1 METEKLLKQ
10 RIDDLEKEKNLI
22 EKQYKSLKD
31 KYDLE
36 HSMLLELL
44 DKYNNLRVEYDR
56 VSAQIDLIQ
65 TNFLR
70 TLTE

>member
-1 METEKLLKQ
+1 MDTEELLKQ
-10 RIDDLEKEKNLI
+10 RINDLEKEKNLA
-22 EKQYKSLKD
+22 EKQYKSLKE

>member
-1 METEKLLKQ
+1 METEELLKQ

-44 DKYNNLRVEYDR
+44 DKYNSLRLEYDR

>member
-1 METEKLLKQ
+1 MDTEELLKQ
-10 RIDDLEKEKNLI
+10 RVNDMEKEKNLI
-22 EKQYKSLKD
+22 EKQYKTLKD

-44 DKYNNLRVEYDR
+44 DKYNSLRLEYDR
-56 VSAQIDLIQ
+56 VTAQIDLIQ

>member
-1 METEKLLKQ
+1 MDTEELLKQ
-10 RIDDLEKEKNLI
+10 RVNDLESEKNLI

-31 KYDLE
+31 KHDLE

-44 DKYNNLRVEYDR
+44 DKYNSLRLEYDR
-56 VSAQIDLIQ
+56 VTAQIDLIQ

>member
-10 RIDDLEKEKNLI
+10 RIDNLEKEKNLI

-44 DKYNNLRVEYDR
+44 DKYNNLRLEYDR

>member
-1 METEKLLKQ
+1 MDTEELLKQ
-10 RIDDLEKEKNLI
+10 RIDDMEKEKNLI
-22 EKQYKSLKD
+22 EKQYKTLKE

-44 DKYNNLRVEYDR
+44 DKYNSLRLEYDR

>member
-10 RIDDLEKEKNLI
+10 RIDDMEKEKNLI

-44 DKYNNLRVEYDR
+44 DKYNNLRLEYDR

>member
-1 METEKLLKQ
+1 MDTEELLKQ
-10 RIDDLEKEKNLI
+10 RVNDMEKEKNLI
-22 EKQYKSLKD
+22 EKQYKTLKD

-44 DKYNNLRVEYDR
+44 DKYNSLRLEYDR

>member
-1 METEKLLKQ
+1 MYTEELLKQ
-10 RIDDLEKEKNLI
+10 RINDMEKEKNLI
-22 EKQYKSLKD
+22 EKQYKTLKD

-44 DKYNNLRVEYDR
+44 DKYNSIRLEYDR

>member
-1 METEKLLKQ
+1 MDTEELLKQ
-10 RIDDLEKEKNLI
+10 RINDMEKEKNLI
-22 EKQYKSLKD
+22 EKQYKTLKD

-44 DKYNNLRVEYDR
+44 DKYNSLRIEYDR

>member
-1 METEKLLKQ
+1 MDTEELLKQ
-10 RIDDLEKEKNLI
+10 HINDMEKEKNLI

-44 DKYNNLRVEYDR
+44 DKYNSLRLEYDR